1 MKGIAS
7 VRRKKAQK
15 INIINMNLERKNG
28 KSLLQ
33 QFYVSEKIGSPI
45 TAEDLKTAVETKRAK
60 KEAAVRKS
68 KKTKP
73 SSY

>member
-15 INIINMNLERKNG
+15 INIINMNLELING

-33 QFYVSEKIGSPI
+33 QLYVSKKIGSPT
-45 TAEDLKTAVETKRAK
+45 TAEDLETAIETKRAK
-60 KEAAVRKS
+60 KEAAARK
-68 KKTKP
+68 KQKNQT
-73 SSY
+73 

>member
-15 INIINMNLERKNG
+15 INIINMNLELING

-33 QFYVSEKIGSPI
+33 QLYVSKKIGSPI
-45 TAEDLKTAVETKRAK
+45 TAEDLGTAIETKRAK
-60 KEAAVRKS
+60 KEAAARKRQEN
-68 KKTKP
+68 KT
-73 SSY
+73 